1 MRFGSWRIPG
11 GMHALVF
18 AALTAGLLVVGSAR
32 AADISVGDGGSIRVR
47 EGERSFQLAGRGV
60 MGAAIYSRDVTPLE
74 SGLEMDLALLAARA
88 NLGNGWNINVSYD
101 LRGSAFFDTSI
112 TKSGLAIGA
121 IQVGQFRPQVGL
133 YDGGA
138 WTIFAQRSMI
148 EQAVAIPRTLGVS
161 VEGGAGRYSY
171 AFAVNGDQIGEETPG
186 RDPRKYSTR
195 WVFRPAP
202 ASWGT
207 FQVGL
212 NGIYQ
217 QTPESRIHK
226 VSVNPI
232 PSREETPVLLKA
244 AVADADARSVAGAEV
259 LWARGPWTLQSEFMQ
274 ASVSAPGSPH
284 FHGYYGQAVYALGAH
299 RDFSE
304 ESGTL
309 GRPNLWNP
317 AAGAWE
323 LAMRFDAIDL
333 GEAGGGAAANWSLAI
348 VRYFS
353 NPLRVGATL
362 ARSSIRDGLNG
373 DEVVKSIQLKAQWFL

>member
-1 MRFGSWRIPG
+1 MQCGVWRVPG
-11 GMHALVF
+11 VAPALVC
-18 AALTAGLLVVGSAR
+18 AGLVTGSLMVETAA
-32 AADISVGDGGSIRVR
+32 AADISVGDGGSIRLM
-47 EGERSFQLAGRGV
+47 EGERSFQIAGRAV
-60 MGAAIYSRDVTPLE
+60 MGAAIYNRDVTPLE
-74 SGLEMDLALLAARA
+74 SGGEMDLALLAARA

-101 LRGSAFFDTSI
+101 LNGSAFFDTSI

-121 IQVGQFRPQVGL
+121 IQVGQFRPQIGL
-133 YDGGA
+133 FDGGA

-148 EQAVAIPRTLGVS
+148 EQAVTIPRTLGVGI
-161 VEGGAGRYSY
+161 EGGAARYSY
-171 AFAVNGDQIGEETPG
+171 SFAVNGDQIGEETPG

-195 WVFRPAP
+195 WVVRPAP
-202 ASWGT
+202 PSWGT
-207 FQVGL
+207 FQIGL

-217 QTPESRIHK
+217 ETPESRIHK

-232 PSREETPVLLKA
+232 PARDVTPVLLR
-244 AVADADARSVAGAEV
+244 VSESDADARSVAGAEV
-259 LWARGPWTLQSEFMQ
+259 LWAKGPWTLQSEYMH
-274 ASVSAPGSPH
+274 ASVSAPAAPH
-284 FHGYYGQAVYALGAH
+284 FYGYYGQAVYAIGAH
-299 RDFSE
+299 RDFTE

-309 GRPNLWNP
+309 GRPHLWNP

-323 LAMRFDAIDL
+323 LAMRYDAIDL
-333 GEAGGGAAANWSLAI
+333 GAASGGAAANWSLAI